1 MTTPTPLHRRLRH
14 LATSTL
20 AAAATLATLATPLAQ
35 AADWKPQRPIEFIV
49 TAGPGGGTD
58 QFARI
63 VQSVL
68 QKQKLVSVPIIVSNK
83 GGGAGA
89 EAMVY
94 AKASKGD
101 PHKLVFSTNLAYLM
115 PMITKVGY
123 NADDITPVAVMAA
136 DEFLLWTHSKAPY
149 QDARQLIDAAR
160 SKGAAFRMGG
170 AQSKDTDHILTRQIE
185 RATGVTM
192 TYVPF
197 KSGGEVA
204 VQLAGGHVDANTN
217 NPSENISHWRA
228 GNVRPLCVFAKK
240 RLADTEK
247 VAGNQSWA
255 DVPTCKDAGIAV
267 DEFSMPR
274 TVWLPA
280 GVTPEQTRFYEGLM
294 AKVREQPEF
303 REWLRRGT
311 QSDLFLSGAAL
322 RSYIGNDIA
331 RHRAQFTN
339 DGWLLKE

>member
-1 MTTPTPLHRRLRH
+1 MKTSLKQVLR
-14 LATSTL
+14 L
-20 AAAATLATLATPLAQ
+20 AAAAALATTSLATV
-35 AADWKPQRPIEFIV
+35 AAEWKPSRPIEFVV
-49 TAGPGGGTD
+49 TAGPGGGTE

-68 QKQKLVSVPIIVSNK
+68 QKQKLVSVPIIVTNK
-83 GGGAGA
+83 GGGAGT
-89 EAMVY
+89 EALVY

-123 NADDITPVAVMAA
+123 SADDINPVAIMAA
-136 DEFLLWTHSKAPY
+136 DEFLLWSSAKGPIENAKQLLDT
-149 QDARQLIDAAR
+149 ARAKNGSFQ
-160 SKGAAFRMGG
+160 MGG

-185 RATGVTM
+185 RATGVKM

-228 GNVRPLCVFAKK
+228 GNVRALCVFSPK
-240 RLADTEK
+240 RLDNTDK
-247 VAGNQSWA
+247 VAGNLSFA
-255 DVPTCKDAGIAV
+255 DVPTCKEAGIPI
-267 DEFSMPR
+267 DEFHMPR
-274 TVWLPA
+274 SVWTPA
-280 GVTPEQTRFYEGLM
+280 GVTPEQTRFYEALM

-311 QSDLFLSGAAL
+311 QSELFLTGAAL
-322 RSYIGNDIA
+322 RSYVANDSA
-331 RHRAQFTN
+331 KHRAQFIN